1 MGSFTIIIKIKS
13 SGART
18 LKSAQKKMDT
28 LDEAE
33 KAMAE
38 YVIDE
43 IMALDNILSGKLDKE
58 GIVSHSGG
66 IVEHRV
72 MVKWHDGFR
81 SLYAGTE
88 EDPMKRPLLEVASGE
103 ELRQRL
109 NAFFELEQK

>member
-1 MGSFTIIIKIKS
+1 
-13 SGART
+13 
-18 LKSAQKKMDT
+18 
-28 LDEAE
+28 
-33 KAMAE
+33 
-38 YVIDE
+38 
-43 IMALDNILSGKLDKE
+43 
-58 GIVSHSGG
+58 
-66 IVEHRV
+66 